1 MRRNKREQINQWTI
15 ELSVLEEQL
24 GPEELYCDE
33 VSMNERSI
41 IINVVEFSHMK
52 QNARF
57 AATIPTLA
65 WKDS

>member
-1 MRRNKREQINQWTI
+1 MQINQWTI
-15 ELSVLEEQL
+15 ELSVHEEQL

-33 VSMNERSI
+33 VSMNIRS
-41 IINVVEFSHMK
+41 INVVEFSHMK
-52 QNARF
+52 QNARL